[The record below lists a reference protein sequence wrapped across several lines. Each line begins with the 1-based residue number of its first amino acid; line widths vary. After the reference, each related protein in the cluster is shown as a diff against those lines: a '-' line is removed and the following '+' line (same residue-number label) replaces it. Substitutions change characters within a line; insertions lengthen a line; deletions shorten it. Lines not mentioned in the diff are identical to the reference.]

1 MNDLIQAL
9 NESFNQHASRTAIRC
24 GDDNIDYAS
33 LQKAV
38 FHLANILK
46 EQHLTRVAVL
56 GYRSLNAEIA
66 ILACFFSRVA
76 VVPLNPRYPHER
88 CEKMMK
94 TAQVDGLI
102 VCPECAT
109 FAESFKLD
117 SNLTLLTDKASAE
130 HFSAIHNLKT
140 KVVFDS
146 FRDKLNTYEVPA
158 FVEDRILYILFTSGS
173 TGEPKAVAIPER
185 CLASY
190 SKKILTYYGFNQN
203 DIIAQMA
210 DLTFDLSFHDL
221 VSALLSGGCL
231 VIIERK
237 FLFTPAL
244 AIKKYEVTVF
254 HAVPSVIGYME
265 RFEHLKTDLLASLRI
280 CIFLGEALW
289 YEQVEKL
296 VPACPKAVIYNTYG
310 PTESTVAVAA
320 FKAYD
325 PQSGIIYSKEEK
337 LAVVPLGNGYNH
349 NILEVFDDKGH
360 KLPDGKVGEILI
372 SGDQLGF
379 YLGDEKKNAQAFIT
393 LNGQRWYR
401 TGDLGAYC
409 QIGNHRTL
417 VFKGRSKDFVKLNGY
432 RVSLLEIDSCLSEIA
447 KVRALAVPVQDEFFY
462 THGVVGVIESTDPKL
477 ASFVR
482 EEIAKKLPFYMVP
495 QAIRLVSELPVN
507 NNGKLDRKAL
517 AKILQ
522 ERGELNFA

>member
-1 MNDLIQAL
+1 MRLKRSFIIFLFTFAFIGISLVGLLVPYFSLENSYRETLTSF
-9 NESFNQHASRTAIRC
+9 SFNINEVLNSENE
-24 GDDNIDYAS
+24 DDIIAFYSNDREKDIVIFNGSGNVVKSTSEIAFDSNYLFKLKSNLDHVISFSNKNGGTGLATCSYNLNNNSYNLYIVYYDSSFIIFRILVIVIPIILLILGAFCVVFEYVKSKKEAAYLKYQVRKLRNIVNIQTMVEYDND
-33 LQKAV
+33 V
-38 FHLANILK
+38 ENLANILK

-337 LAVVPLGNGYNH
+337 LAVVPLGNV
-349 NILEVFDDKGH
+349 ITIIFWKFLMIKGINF
-360 KLPDGKVGEILI
+360 LM
-372 SGDQLGF
+372 
-379 YLGDEKKNAQAFIT
+379 A
-393 LNGQRWYR
+393 
-401 TGDLGAYC
+401 
-409 QIGNHRTL
+409 
-417 VFKGRSKDFVKLNGY
+417 
-432 RVSLLEIDSCLSEIA
+432 
-447 KVRALAVPVQDEFFY
+447 
-462 THGVVGVIESTDPKL
+462 
-477 ASFVR
+477 
-482 EEIAKKLPFYMVP
+482 
-495 QAIRLVSELPVN
+495 RLV
-507 NNGKLDRKAL
+507 K
-517 AKILQ
+517 
-522 ERGELNFA
+522 F